1 MEGLTVLFDTSALV
15 AGMVGRHPAHEA
27 CWLYLEKALAREFEM
42 WVTASAVVETHA
54 ALTSLPLSPR
64 ITPALAA
71 RLIHENVEPVA
82 RIFPVLAQDYS
93 AAAQTVAQLD
103 APGQAIHHA
112 VLIACAERLQADHLV
127 TLHPHDYLRLWPG
140 GAETVIAP

>member
-1 MEGLTVLFDTSALV
+1 MEGLKVLFDSSVLL
-15 AGMVGRHPAHEA
+15 AGMVGRHPAHDA

-42 WVTASAVVETHA
+42 LVLTPTLAETHA

-71 RLIHENVEPVA
+71 RLIKENVESVA
-82 RIFPVLAQDYS
+82 RIFPVLLEDYT

-103 APGQAIHHA
+103 APGQAIHRA
-112 VLIACAERLQADHLV
+112 VLIACAERLQADRLV
-127 TLHPHDYLRLWPG
+127 TLRPHDYLRLWPG
-140 GAETVIAP
+140 GVDTVVAP